1 MHVTDANKVVPFAKL
16 PFDGTVFFPESEEE
30 QDEEEQDE
38 EEKDEEEEDEEDQE
52 KVQGDIGRD
61 DASVDYMHDTRGM
74 KKLLEVSASPNKQ
87 AHN

>member
-1 MHVTDANKVVPFAKL
+1 MHVWMHVTDANKVVPFAKL

-38 EEKDEEEEDEEDQE
+38 EEEDEEDQE

-61 DASVDYMHDTRGM
+61 DASVDYMYDTRGM
-74 KKLLEVSASPNKQ
+74 KKLLEVSA
-87 AHN
+87 

>member
-38 EEKDEEEEDEEDQE
+38 EEQDEDSLGNMN
-52 KVQGDIGRD
+52 VF
-61 DASVDYMHDTRGM
+61 SV
-74 KKLLEVSASPNKQ
+74 
-87 AHN
+87 